1 MLVTGNFFS
10 VMGVSRAWVALSSP
24 KKTLYPDDAVV
35 ILGHEFWEKEF
46 GSDRSI
52 L

>member
-10 VMGVSRAWVALSSP
+10 VMGVSRTWVALSSP
-24 KKTLYPDDAVV
+24 KKTSYDAVV
-35 ILGHEFWEKEF
+35 ILGHELWEKEF